1 MAMENVNKK
10 TLVWNLV
17 PTYPNKILDP
27 TGWGELHLAILLGQT
42 GPFGAKYADRSDFV
56 GQEASKQAAKKAK
69 IKIHGDK
76 TLCKP

>member
-17 PTYPNKILDP
+17 PTYPNKILYP
-27 TGWGELHLAILLGQT
+27 NGWGELHLATLLGQT

-56 GQEASKQAAKKAK
+56 GQEASKQAAKKANQNS
-69 IKIHGDK
+69 
-76 TLCKP
+76 